1 MANRN
6 VSQLP
11 ENTDPQESDWL
22 LGASGNS
29 PTVLQKI
36 QVGNILPTI
45 PTIPTKT
52 SELQNDSNFVIID
65 LTGIQNGQSFKWD
78 STLQKIVFFFP
89 DSSSSSSSFFA
100 NFLIELMIPC
110 LFITD
115 YFQNGT
121 INPRGF

>member
-11 ENTDPQESDWL
+11 ENTAPQDSDWL

-29 PTVLQKI
+29 PSVLQKI
-36 QVGNILPTI
+36 PVNA
-45 PTIPTKT
+45 
-52 SELQNDSNFVIID
+52 IIFPLD
-65 LTGIQNGQSFKWD
+65 LTQAEDGKSIKWSD
-78 STLQKIVFFFP
+78 DLQTFVFFSP
-89 DSSSSSSSFFA
+89 SSSSSSSSFFVSS
-100 NFLIELMIPC
+100 LIFPA

-121 INPRGF
+121 VNARGF